1 MNTNTNTKTVTF
13 IGASG
18 GVGLSALKHT
28 LAAGHQ
34 CIALC
39 RTPSKLTSI
48 FPPESTPNLK
58 VIEGNAHDVQAVSK
72 CLLTEDGKLVDLVL
86 STIGSRPNFRKM
98 TIEDPECCRNGAAAL
113 LEALDNLQ
121 RDGATG
127 SPHLITFST
136 TGISRF
142 GRDYPLAVFP
152 IYHWM
157 LKVPHV
163 DKRITE
169 DRFSDSGRPF
179 TIVRASLLT
188 TGETTKEVRVGI
200 EDPKTGRESEAI
212 GYFISR
218 EDSGKWVAENLILKT
233 EEKYVDKI
241 AMITN

>member
-1 MNTNTNTKTVTF
+1 MNSNTKTVFF

-28 LAAGHQ
+28 LAAGYQ

-39 RTPSKLTSI
+39 RQPSKLTDI
-48 FPPESTPNLK
+48 FPATSNPNLK

-72 CLLTEDGKLVDLVL
+72 CLLTEDGKLVDIVC
-86 STIGSRPNFRKM
+86 STIGSRPDFRKM
-98 TIEDPECCRNGAAAL
+98 TIEDPECCRNAAATL

-121 RDGATG
+121 RDGVTG

-136 TGISRF
+136 TGVSRF

-152 IYHWM
+152 IYLWL
-157 LKVPHV
+157 LKVPHA

-169 DRFSDSGRPF
+169 DRFSNSDRPF

-188 TGETTKEVRVGI
+188 SGETTKEIRVGI

-218 EDSGKWVAENLILKT
+218 EDSGKWVAENLILETK
-233 EEKYVDKI
+233 EKYVNKI

>member
-1 MNTNTNTKTVTF
+1 MNPNTKTVTF
-13 IGASG
+13 FGASG

-28 LAAGHQ
+28 LAAGYQ

-39 RTPSKLTSI
+39 RQPSKLTSI
-48 FPPESTPNLK
+48 FPESTPNLK
-58 VIEGNAHDVQAVSK
+58 VIEGNAHDVEAVSK
-72 CLLTEDGKLVDLVL
+72 CLVSKDGKIVDVVL
-86 STIGSRPNFRKM
+86 STLGSRPNMRKM
-98 TIEDPECCRNGAAAL
+98 SIEDPEVCQKGAAAL
-113 LEALDNLQ
+113 IKALDNLQ
-121 RDGATG
+121 SDGVTG
-127 SPHLITFST
+127 KPHIIMFGT

-142 GRDYPLAVFP
+142 GRDYPIAVFP

-169 DRFSDSGRPF
+169 DRFADSGRPF

-188 TGETTKEVRVGI
+188 TGETTKKVRVGI

-212 GYFISR
+212 GYAISR
-218 EDSGKWVAENLILKT
+218 EDSGKWVAENLILRT
-233 EEKYVDKI
+233 EKQYVNKI

>member
-1 MNTNTNTKTVTF
+1 MNSNTKTVAF

-34 CIALC
+34 CVALC
-39 RTPSKLTSI
+39 RQPSKLTSI
-48 FPPESTPNLK
+48 FPESTPNLK
-58 VIEGNAHDVQAVSK
+58 VIEGNAHDVEAVSK
-72 CLLTEDGKLVDLVL
+72 CLVTEDGTLVDIVL

-98 TIEDPECCRNGAAAL
+98 TIEDPEVCQKGAAAL
-113 LEALDNLQ
+113 VEALDNLQ
-121 RDGATG
+121 RDGITG
-127 SPHLITFST
+127 TPHLITFST

-142 GRDYPLAVFP
+142 GRDYPIAVFP

-169 DRFSDSGRPF
+169 DRFADSGRPF

-188 TGETTKEVRVGI
+188 TGETTKEIRVGI
-200 EDPKTGRESEAI
+200 EDPRLGRESEAI
-212 GYFISR
+212 GYAISR
-218 EDSGKWVAENLILKT
+218 EDSGKWVAEHLILQT
-233 EEKYVDKI
+233 EKQYVNKI